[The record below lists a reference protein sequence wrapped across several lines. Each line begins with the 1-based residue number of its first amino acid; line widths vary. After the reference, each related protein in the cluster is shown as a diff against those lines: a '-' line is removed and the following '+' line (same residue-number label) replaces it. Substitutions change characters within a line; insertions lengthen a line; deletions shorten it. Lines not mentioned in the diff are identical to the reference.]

1 MCIYLH
7 SIKCA
12 ATIITLL
19 VNKQINKGDESALQW
34 LDLGVV
40 FELIERVRIGG
51 VIYRYEQ
58 ICDVKDFKLD
68 LKIFNYNLST
78 ITCFSEKS

>member
-12 ATIITLL
+12 ATIITLPAVL

-34 LDLGVV
+34 LYLGVV

-51 VIYRYEQ
+51 Y
-58 ICDVKDFKLD
+58 L
-68 LKIFNYNLST
+68 
-78 ITCFSEKS
+78 

>member
-7 SIKCA
+7 SIECA
-12 ATIITLL
+12 ATIITLPAVL
-19 VNKQINKGDESALQW
+19 VNEQINKGDESVLQW

-51 VIYRYEQ
+51 LFIDMSRYAM
-58 ICDVKDFKLD
+58 
-68 LKIFNYNLST
+68 LKTTL
-78 ITCFSEKS
+78 

>member
-19 VNKQINKGDESALQW
+19 VNKQINKGDESVLQW

-51 VIYRYEQ
+51 LFIDMSRYAM
-58 ICDVKDFKLD
+58 
-68 LKIFNYNLST
+68 LKTTL
-78 ITCFSEKS
+78 

>member
-58 ICDVKDFKLD
+58 ICDVKD
-68 LKIFNYNLST
+68 YTLSST
-78 ITCFSEKS
+78 